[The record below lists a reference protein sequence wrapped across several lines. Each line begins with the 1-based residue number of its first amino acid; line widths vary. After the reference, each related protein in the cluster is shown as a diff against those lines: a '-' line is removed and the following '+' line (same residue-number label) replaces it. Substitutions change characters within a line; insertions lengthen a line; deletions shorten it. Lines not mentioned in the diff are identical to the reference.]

1 MKFFFDKKLLDYLS
15 LELKAYE
22 KKEILNSILNNDNI
36 WSNINGKIILNNQ
49 IISIIKNKY
58 PNPDNK
64 VMPPLTNNLE
74 NSMPPKSF
82 QILFNTPG
90 YWQGQLNKGFEIDDL
105 YKIINSCVIDSFD
118 KYSNLD
124 KGIKVMNLE
133 I

>member
-1 MKFFFDKKLLDYLS
+1 MKYFFDKKLLDYLS

-58 PNPDNK
+58 PDPD
-64 VMPPLTNNLE
+64 PD
-74 NSMPPKSF
+74 
-82 QILFNTPG
+82 
-90 YWQGQLNKGFEIDDL
+90 NKGFEINDL
-105 YKIINSCVIDSFD
+105 YKIISSCIIDNFD
-118 KYSNLD
+118 GHSKLD
-124 KGIKVMNLE
+124 KGVKVKNLE